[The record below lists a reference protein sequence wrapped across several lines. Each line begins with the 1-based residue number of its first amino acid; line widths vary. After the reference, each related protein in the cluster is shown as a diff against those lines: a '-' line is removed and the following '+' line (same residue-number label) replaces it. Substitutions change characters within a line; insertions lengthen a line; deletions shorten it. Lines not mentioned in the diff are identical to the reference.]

1 MPDRLPRKL
10 AYPLIGL
17 LAAGVW
23 VLIGVVVGIAATTAV
38 PPIGT
43 PVLNQARQGVAVT
56 KNDTTVFTPT
66 RGVYIGDGTA
76 CDIAVRFVGDNA
88 TTFTT
93 LQNVQPGAAYP
104 FSIIMLR
111 STNTSCAAVSLLY

>member
-1 MPDRLPRKL
+1 MPDRLPRAV

-17 LAAGVW
+17 LAIAVW
-23 VLIGVVVGIAATTAV
+23 SLIVAIGIAATTAV
-38 PPIGT
+38 PPVGA

-56 KNDTTVFTPT
+56 KSDTAVFTPT

-88 TTFTT
+88 TTFTV
-93 LQNVQPGAAYP
+93 LQNVQPGGAYP

-111 STNTSCAAVSLLY
+111 STSTSCAAVSLLY